1 MLKKRAHWGSRLAFI
16 LAAAGS
22 AIGLGNIWKFPYI
35 AGVNGG
41 GAFVLLYLICIFAVG
56 VPILISEMY
65 IGQKSQSNNVD
76 AFRKLSENNKWG
88 SMAGWLGLLSA
99 FMILSFYSVVGGWI
113 LDFEYQSLVS
123 LFSSEPPGFK
133 DGSALGELLASPE
146 RQLLWHAIFMFLVT
160 WIVYRGVK
168 DGLEKWNKIL
178 MPSLFTIL
186 VLLFVRCL
194 FLDGIG
200 EAFSFLF
207 APNFD
212 QLTADG
218 ALEAVGHSFFTLSLG
233 MGVIMVY
240 GSYLDENENLFKTSI
255 AVAFLDTFIALLAG
269 LVIFSIVFT
278 YGIDP
283 QAGPGLI
290 FGTLPML
297 LYKLPGGPF
306 LSVAFFFMITFAAI
320 TSAVS
325 ILEVVVAFWDERHEK
340 MSRERASIIVGFVMF
355 LVGILHVFSTNEWA
369 NIFDILGKT
378 NFFDLFD
385 LLTSSYFLPIG
396 GVIISLFYGWSLGP
410 KAVENTLGGKS
421 MLFQQ
426 GLLWTCRLVA
436 PAMVFAILYTKIMEL
451 FSS

>member
-1 MLKKRAHWGSRLAFI
+1 
-16 LAAAGS
+16 
-22 AIGLGNIWKFPYI
+22 
-35 AGVNGG
+35 
-41 GAFVLLYLICIFAVG
+41 
-56 VPILISEMY
+56 
-65 IGQKSQSNNVD
+65 
-76 AFRKLSENNKWG
+76 
-88 SMAGWLGLLSA
+88 
-99 FMILSFYSVVGGWI
+99 
-113 LDFEYQSLVS
+113 
-123 LFSSEPPGFK
+123 
-133 DGSALGELLASPE
+133 
-146 RQLLWHAIFMFLVT
+146 
-160 WIVYRGVK
+160 
-168 DGLEKWNKIL
+168 
-178 MPSLFTIL
+178 
-186 VLLFVRCL
+186 
-194 FLDGIG
+194 
-200 EAFSFLF
+200 
-207 APNFD
+207 
-212 QLTADG
+212 
-218 ALEAVGHSFFTLSLG
+218 
-233 MGVIMVY
+233 IMVY

-410 KAVENTLGGKS
+410 KAVENT
-421 MLFQQ
+421 
-426 GLLWTCRLVA
+426 
-436 PAMVFAILYTKIMEL
+436 
-451 FSS
+451 